1 MQLGVR
7 DISRILKVSEKTV
20 YRWIKQG
27 AIPVYRVQDQ
37 YRIRQ
42 AELLEWVNKKRI
54 QVSEEIYQE
63 EVEIPEQALS
73 LRSAL
78 EAGGVVYRVGGHDKE
93 SVMHEAVQ
101 TMRLPDGVDRE
112 YLYRLL
118 LAREK
123 MCPTGVGDGIAI
135 PHPRSPIV
143 FQVAV
148 PYVTL
153 CFLEKAVEFGA
164 MDGQPVRVLFTL
176 VSPTVRA
183 HLQLL
188 SRIAFALHDPA
199 FKQKVLSEA
208 GREAILQEAARVDGL
223 LDAQRGA
230 AAEGSSE
237 V

>member
-7 DISRILKVSEKTV
+7 DIARILGVSEKTV

-54 QVSEEIYQE
+54 QVSEEIFQE

-73 LRSAL
+73 LRAAI

-153 CFLEKAVEFGA
+153 CFLENAVEFGA
-164 MDGQPVRVLFTL
+164 MDGKPVRVLFTL

-188 SRIAFALHDPA
+188 SRISFALHDRS
-199 FKQKVLSEA
+199 FKERILNEA
-208 GREAILQEAARVDGL
+208 GREAILQEAMRVDGL
-223 LDAQRGA
+223 LDAQRGSVA
-230 AAEGSSE
+230 VGSPE

>member
-7 DISRILKVSEKTV
+7 DIARILGVSEKTI

-42 AELLEWVNKKRI
+42 AELLEWVSKKRI
-54 QVSEEIYQE
+54 QVSEEIFQE
-63 EVEIPEQALS
+63 ETVIPEQALS
-73 LRSAL
+73 LRAAL

-93 SVMHEAVQ
+93 SVMHEAVE

-123 MCPTGVGDGIAI
+123 MCPTAVGGGIAI

-153 CFLEKAVEFGA
+153 CFLENAVEFGA
-164 MDGQPVRVLFTL
+164 MDGNPVRVLFML

-188 SRIAFALHDPA
+188 SRISFALHDLT
-199 FKQKVLSEA
+199 FKEMVLNEA
-208 GREAILQEAARVDGL
+208 GREAILQEAVRVDGL
-223 LDAQRGA
+223 LDAQRGPA
-230 AAEGSSE
+230 ARESSE
-237 V
+237 G